1 MRIILLG
8 IVVLLAFS
16 SCKTS
21 ESAQAYSYETK
32 RVSIINQDFDL
43 VVKTPWF
50 NNDLADE
57 LAKTSYVGEMGN
69 DILDKILTSY
79 PNQVFGV
86 EKVPIDESNIRFELK
101 KLTIKRA
108 YISINFPNPGPIYRV
123 FLDVDIYE
131 KGVLFK
137 SETIRS
143 RVNMS
148 EVNFGHKPFK
158 WLDETERKNPE
169 YQLATLEAGLRNI
182 FQKLYFN
189 YFNISLSI

>member
-1 MRIILLG
+1 M
-8 IVVLLAFS
+8 
-16 SCKTS
+16 
-21 ESAQAYSYETK
+21 
-32 RVSIINQDFDL
+32 NQDFDL
-43 VVKTPWF
+43 VVNTPWF

-57 LAKTSYVGEMGN
+57 LTETSYVEEMGN

-86 EKVPIDESNIRFELK
+86 EKVPLEESNVRFELK

-123 FLDVDIYE
+123 LLDVDIYE
-131 KGVLFK
+131 KGVLLK
-137 SETIRS
+137 SKTLRS

-148 EVNFGHKPFK
+148 EVNFGHMPFK
-158 WLDETERKNPE
+158 WLNEKERKDPE
-169 YQLATLEAGLRNI
+169 HQLATLEAGLRNI
-182 FQKLYFN
+182 YQKLYFN

>member
-8 IVVLLAFS
+8 IVVSLAFS

-21 ESAQAYSYETK
+21 GSARADFYETK
-32 RVSIINQDFDL
+32 RVSIMNQDFDL
-43 VVKTPWF
+43 VVNTPWF

-57 LAKTSYVGEMGN
+57 LTETSYVEEMGN

-86 EKVPIDESNIRFELK
+86 EKVPLEESNVRFELK

-123 FLDVDIYE
+123 LLDVDIYE
-131 KGVLFK
+131 KGVLLK
-137 SETIRS
+137 SKTLRS

-148 EVNFGHKPFK
+148 EVNFGHMPFK
-158 WLDETERKNPE
+158 WLNEKERKDPE
-169 YQLATLEAGLRNI
+169 HQLATLEAGLRNI
-182 FQKLYFN
+182 YQKLYFN